1 MNKSKKF
8 TSVLKR
14 YWWCH
19 GLLAIV
25 LILLYLVGTSFYVP
39 VKIDSFLLFPN
50 DTLTA
55 SYLEVSNH
63 NSNLLSTLQVRK
75 AWNTSSISNETDG
88 ILQTRAIYI
97 AIVSIILT
105 ISIKQNKNRLTF
117 YLIIILITMFY
128 ALDIHLKDLLDRN
141 ISNRGVTSAALN
153 YLVNK
158 APSDTIWYEL
168 KYTERDI
175 QYTSIHNN
183 RLPRK
188 IINGFTP
195 DITQMILFILPWFA
209 IYICITIVFPI
220 RNEYKE

>member
-1 MNKSKKF
+1 
-8 TSVLKR
+8 
-14 YWWCH
+14 
-19 GLLAIV
+19 
-25 LILLYLVGTSFYVP
+25 
-39 VKIDSFLLFPN
+39 
-50 DTLTA
+50 
-55 SYLEVSNH
+55 
-63 NSNLLSTLQVRK
+63 
-75 AWNTSSISNETDG
+75 
-88 ILQTRAIYI
+88 
-97 AIVSIILT
+97 
-105 ISIKQNKNRLTF
+105 
-117 YLIIILITMFY
+117 MFY